1 MDPFARLPEGCI
13 SEILS
18 LTSPPDA
25 SRSSIVSKEFK
36 SAVESDAVWERFLP
50 CDCPDI
56 ISKSVSPLKYATKK
70 DLYFHLCHSPV
81 LVDGGKMSFSLNKID
96 GKKCFMVGAR
106 QLLISW
112 KGCWDFIPHSKSRFA
127 EVAKLRSIGWIHIQ
141 GRIKARILSK
151 NATYT
156 AYLVFWL
163 EKIDGLNSSNTVV
176 RFIDNVIRKDR
187 TANEQ
192 RVSRESGKMA
202 KMRDDG
208 WMEIEM
214 GKFYNDDEDDDGEIE
229 VWLIEINN
237 PHEKFGLMVEGIE
250 FRPI

>member
-18 LTSPPDA
+18 FTSPLDA
-25 SRSSIVSKEFK
+25 SRSSIVSKEFG

-50 CDCPDI
+50 SEYQEI
-56 ISKSVSPLKYATKK
+56 VSESISPLRYATKK
-70 DLYFHLCHSPV
+70 ELYFHLCHSPI
-81 LVDGGKMSFSLNKID
+81 LVDGGKMSFSLHKRD

-106 QLLISW
+106 QLQISW
-112 KGCWDFIPHSKSRFA
+112 KGCWDFIPHTNSRFA
-127 EVAKLRSIGWIHIQ
+127 EVARLRSVGWIHIQ

-151 NATYT
+151 NAHYA

-163 EKIDGLNSSNTVV
+163 EKMDGLKSSSTVV
-176 RFIDNVIRKDR
+176 RFIDDENTRSEHK
-187 TANEQ
+187 EC
-192 RVSRESGKMA
+192 RETGKMA

-214 GKFYNDDEDDDGEIE
+214 GKFYNKNEDYDGEIE

-237 PHEKFGLMVEGIE
+237 PHGKFGLMVEGIE